1 MLKTIVHPSVKLVEF
16 IVALKLALY
25 QPQIN
30 HLQRVADAL
39 IVCDRRKT
47 LTNLYREYVEELDP
61 KTAADFFRES
71 PWQAE
76 DVGQSQRAYMLS
88 EYLRLR
94 QMLGDTGPI
103 VISIDDSLG
112 KKYKDTRHLEA
123 VAYHHDHNASTPYRQ
138 VYSNGYLYVESH
150 VQLGLLGFTFD
161 TQLYLREKTV
171 RKLNRQRQ
179 PGKRLSFRSK
189 YRIARAMLVE
199 MAALLPKGLPVYV
212 TFDSWY
218 ASAKLIKFCR
228 RQGWHV
234 ICALKSN
241 RLLNGKSIKKHDQAH
256 KHRRYTQ
263 VRVRAAD
270 QSYTVRYFTRS
281 LRGRIANIRDEVSR
295 KDTGTVCVIISRRH
309 PGSSYPKYFLSTDL
323 SLSPQEALNIYRRR
337 WPVEVDNIY
346 LKAALGLGDFRLQS
360 FESIQKWFQ
369 VVLLALN
376 YLQHQQALD
385 LVKTTKLRPLADFI
399 RIHRQEHAFNLL
411 RSVAE
416 RVLACGEIEPV
427 LQCFIQVDQ
436 GVT

>member
-1 MLKTIVHPSVKLVEF
+1 MLKTIVHPSVKLVGF

-25 QPQIN
+25 QRQIK
-30 HLQRVADAL
+30 HLQRIADAL
-39 IVCDRRKT
+39 IVCDQRKT
-47 LTNLYREYVEELDP
+47 LTNLYRQYVEELDP

-71 PWQAE
+71 PWQSE
-76 DVGQSQRAYMLS
+76 DVGQPQRKYMLQ

-94 QMLGDTGPI
+94 QMLGDEGPI

-123 VAYHHDHNASTPYRQ
+123 VAYQHDHNASTPYRQ

-150 VQLGLLGFTFD
+150 VQMGPLGFTFD
-161 TQLYLREKTV
+161 TQLYLREKTI
-171 RKLNRQRQ
+171 RLLNRKRQ
-179 PGKRLSFRSK
+179 PGARLRFRSK

-199 MAALLPKGLPVYV
+199 MAAILPKGYPVYV

-241 RLLNGKSIKKHDQAH
+241 RLLNGKSVKKHDQAL

-270 QSYTVRYFTRS
+270 QSHAVRYFTRS
-281 LRGRIANIRDEVSR
+281 LRGRISDIRDQ
-295 KDTGTVCVIISRRH
+295 VCVIISRRH
-309 PGSSYPKYFLSTDL
+309 PGSAYPKYFLSTDL
-323 SLSPQEALNIYRRR
+323 SLSPQEALNIYRMR

-346 LKAALGLGDFRLQS
+346 LKEALGLGDFRLQS
-360 FESIQKWFQ
+360 FEAIQKWFQ

-376 YLQHQQALD
+376 YLQYQQALD
-385 LVKTTKLRPLADFI
+385 YVETGKYRILADFI
-399 RIHRQEHAFNLL
+399 RIHRTEHAKNVL

-416 RVLACGEIEPV
+416 RVLAFGAIEPV
-427 LQCFIQVDQ
+427 LHCFIRADQ
-436 GVT
+436 SVT